1 LPRYVVVQT
10 AESHSRLRPSANGA
24 TAGTMLAM
32 VLSLLMLVA
41 IALGAGGLYF
51 IVRRKDYKRGWLM
64 IVAAVV
70 MLANVAIMTAPME

>member
-1 LPRYVVVQT
+1 
-10 AESHSRLRPSANGA
+10 
-24 TAGTMLAM
+24 M
-32 VLSLLMLVA
+32 VLSLLMLAA
-41 IALGAGGLYF
+41 IALGAGGLYL